1 MSRLVLAAFLVGAFL
16 TSTTLARYCDGI
28 PEGTLINWHDVAL
41 CNRFYAC
48 QHGVDHEWFCPPGQ
62 FFSQRNQQC
71 EATCNVIDRRKWRNG
86 LHIDLQKSSQIFL
99 FAIHRAMVRRTA
111 RWNVYPNSS
120 GWTGGLQPLLHVYGR
135 SDAPAGLSARVLV
148 LAAAADVRGWS
159 VAVLEGSALYLIIR
173 FL

>member
-1 MSRLVLAAFLVGAFL
+1 MSRLVLAAFLVGTFL

-71 EATCNVIDRRKWRNG
+71 EATCNVIDRQQWC
-86 LHIDLQKSSQIFL
+86 
-99 FAIHRAMVRRTA
+99 
-111 RWNVYPNSS
+111 
-120 GWTGGLQPLLHVYGR
+120 
-135 SDAPAGLSARVLV
+135 AGLPDGTFIRIPPGEP
-148 LAAAADVRGWS
+148 ADCNRYYTCMAGVMHPQACPPGFWFS
-159 VAVLEGSALYLIIR
+159 QQLQMCVVDQSQC
-173 FL
+173 